1 MDGLLAGR
9 VAVIT
14 GGARGIGGAIV
25 ERLAEHGA
33 TGLVLDSEAV
43 IAAAKLPEGFA
54 GRGGDVTKEAQLAA
68 VMAEAGKTFGRIDVL
83 VANAGIVPPWH
94 ETSDLDFDEWDRVFA
109 VNARGIAAAM
119 KHATPFMKQRGG
131 AIVATASINA
141 VKAAARQLAYTASKH
156 AVLGIVRCA
165 ALDLGRFNIRVN
177 ALAPG
182 PVLTAALRERIRH
195 RQTLGGPSE
204 EQSAVELAAQ
214 TPLDRIATEGDI
226 ANAALFLSSDLAS
239 AITGHMLPID
249 AGFSI

>member
-9 VAVIT
+9 IAVIT
-14 GGARGIGGAIV
+14 GGAHGIGRAIV
-25 ERLAEHGA
+25 ERFAEHGA
-33 TGLVLDSEAV
+33 TGLVLDTEPV
-43 IAAAKLPEGFA
+43 IAAGAFSEGFTWRA
-54 GRGGDVTKEAQLAA
+54 GDVTKETELAA
-68 VMAEAGKTFGRIDVL
+68 LMAEARKTFGRIDVL
-83 VANAGIVPPWH
+83 VTNAGIVPPWH

-109 VNARGIAAAM
+109 VNVRGIAAAM
-119 KHATPFMKQRGG
+119 KYAVPFMKQTGG

-141 VKAAARQLAYTASKH
+141 LKAAARQLAYTASKH

-182 PVLTAALRERIRH
+182 PVLTTALRERIRH
-195 RQTLGGPSE
+195 RQTMGGPSE
-204 EQSAVELAAQ
+204 EQSALELAAQ
-214 TPLDRIATEGDI
+214 TPLNRIATEADI

>member
-33 TGLVLDSEAV
+33 TGLVLDAEAV

-119 KHATPFMKQRGG
+119 KHATPSR
-131 AIVATASINA
+131 A
-141 VKAAARQLAYTASKH
+141 
-156 AVLGIVRCA
+156 
-165 ALDLGRFNIRVN
+165 
-177 ALAPG
+177 
-182 PVLTAALRERIRH
+182 
-195 RQTLGGPSE
+195 
-204 EQSAVELAAQ
+204 
-214 TPLDRIATEGDI
+214 
-226 ANAALFLSSDLAS
+226 
-239 AITGHMLPID
+239 
-249 AGFSI
+249 